1 MKRKQAMAFLL
12 SAIMTSGTTMSVFA
26 NDISGHWAE
35 EVITKWQEN
44 EKLNGYIDGS
54 FQPDKI
60 ITRAEFLRL
69 LNNTTQT
76 SFTSYADTTFSDVN
90 KNDWFYADV
99 TQAVDKKVTTGFSDG
114 TFRPNEPI
122 TRAEASMMMY
132 KAEQLEQNETATNRF
147 TDNIPVWAKGAIGA
161 VVDAGY
167 LSGYQDGTF
176 GADKGMT
183 RAEAISALERM
194 TQQQNK
200 TNELATKT
208 EELPDVITKNIV
220 IYNQQDADK
229 LQGKRV
235 TGKTLL
241 YFSEDLTLSNV
252 DFEGEVIAIPIETE
266 YFTETEDVSI
276 EEDVAVGATYETIK
290 GIQRPKTNIVIPN
303 TTIKYLHTK
312 VQKSGTEIGRAHV

>member
-1 MKRKQAMAFLL
+1 M
-12 SAIMTSGTTMSVFA
+12 
-26 NDISGHWAE
+26 
-35 EVITKWQEN
+35 
-44 EKLNGYIDGS
+44 
-54 FQPDKI
+54 
-60 ITRAEFLRL
+60 
-69 LNNTTQT
+69 
-76 SFTSYADTTFSDVN
+76 
-90 KNDWFYADV
+90 

-200 TNELATKT
+200 TNE
-208 EELPDVITKNIV
+208 
-220 IYNQQDADK
+220 
-229 LQGKRV
+229 
-235 TGKTLL
+235 
-241 YFSEDLTLSNV
+241 
-252 DFEGEVIAIPIETE
+252 
-266 YFTETEDVSI
+266 
-276 EEDVAVGATYETIK
+276 
-290 GIQRPKTNIVIPN
+290 
-303 TTIKYLHTK
+303 
-312 VQKSGTEIGRAHV
+312 